1 MNYLFIVIC
10 LHQGKF
16 IRHILL
22 IMLHLISERYL
33 NMWIPGFG
41 TDELKPYKKAPITE
55 AHKQRTALIKKV
67 ASKKY

>member
-10 LHQGKF
+10 LHQEKF

>member
-1 MNYLFIVIC
+1 MYF
-10 LHQGKF
+10 F
-16 IRHILL
+16 F
-22 IMLHLISERYL
+22 SERYL

-41 TDELKPYKKAPITE
+41 TDELRPYKKAPITE